1 MKNKI
6 PFYTIETLKSS
17 VPRLKDINFY
27 RLEDFFENIDHLKE
41 PHRHSFYTFIL
52 ISEGTGKQEIDFI
65 RYRLV
70 KQRLFLIAPGQI
82 HTWNTIHSVKGYIFL
97 FNDNFMALSKSKNL
111 LSDWPL
117 FKIYQPCFSDLDFKE
132 YTIWRNEFERINHE
146 IKNMDIF
153 SKDAI
158 YYTICTLMV
167 RACRLFRH
175 STGSNVIT
183 GSDILYD
190 FQELIDKNFIDLK
203 TPKEYASKLNI
214 TPNYLNALCK
224 QKAGKSAGELIRQ
237 RIVLEA
243 KRLLVHTDMSIAEIS
258 DRLDFKDNS
267 YFGKFFKKNV
277 QLTPADF
284 RIKNK
289 HTITR

>member
-97 FNDNFMALSKSKNL
+97 FKMCIRD
-111 LSDWPL
+111 
-117 FKIYQPCFSDLDFKE
+117 
-132 YTIWRNEFERINHE
+132 
-146 IKNMDIF
+146 
-153 SKDAI
+153 
-158 YYTICTLMV
+158 
-167 RACRLFRH
+167 RH
-175 STGSNVIT
+175 
-183 GSDILYD
+183 
-190 FQELIDKNFIDLK
+190 
-203 TPKEYASKLNI
+203 
-214 TPNYLNALCK
+214 K
-224 QKAGKSAGELIRQ
+224 Q
-237 RIVLEA
+237 
-243 KRLLVHTDMSIAEIS
+243 
-258 DRLDFKDNS
+258 
-267 YFGKFFKKNV
+267 
-277 QLTPADF
+277 
-284 RIKNK
+284 
-289 HTITR
+289 